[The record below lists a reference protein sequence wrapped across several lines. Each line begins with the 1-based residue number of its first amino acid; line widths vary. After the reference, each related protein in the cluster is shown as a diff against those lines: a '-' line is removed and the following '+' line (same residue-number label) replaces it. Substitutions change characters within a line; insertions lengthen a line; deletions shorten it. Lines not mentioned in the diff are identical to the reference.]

1 MKKSRYSDSQ
11 IISILKQAEGGTPV
25 PDLCRE
31 HGMSSAS
38 FYKWRAKYGGMDAS
52 LMTRMKELEAENAR
66 LKKMY
71 ADVQLQNDVIKEA
84 MASRS
89 GRLRLTSGKAVSTP
103 RDGQGFC
110 QQRVA
115 EYQGCVQRFYDQ

>member
-1 MKKSRYSDSQ
+1 MKKSRYTDSQ
-11 IISILKQAEGGTPV
+11 IINILRQAEAGTPV
-25 PDLCRE
+25 PELCRE

-52 LMTRMKELEAENAR
+52 LMTRMKELEAENNR

-84 MASRS
+84 LA
-89 GRLRLTSGKAVSTP
+89 KKW
-103 RDGQGFC
+103 
-110 QQRVA
+110 
-115 EYQGCVQRFYDQ
+115 

>member
-11 IISILKQAEGGTPV
+11 IISILKQAEAGTPV
-25 PDLCRE
+25 PELCRE
-31 HGMSSAS
+31 HGMSIAS

-52 LMTRMKELEAENAR
+52 MMARLKELEAENTR

-84 MASRS
+84 HSHS
-89 GRLRLTSGKAVSTP
+89 L
-103 RDGQGFC
+103 
-110 QQRVA
+110 
-115 EYQGCVQRFYDQ
+115 